1 MPGKFLFDTNVII
14 SFLND
19 DKLQPSDKHLKVD
32 FLISVITELELLSSN
47 NLTKS
52 EENTINNLLKDT
64 FIIEIKEKVKAKTI
78 ALRRKYGLKLP
89 DAIIAASA
97 LVYKIP
103 LVSDDKV
110 FKRIKEIKLLTIKNF
125 LDKKDI

>member
-14 SFLND
+14 TFLND
-19 DKLQPSDKHLKVD
+19 DKIRPSDKHLKVD
-32 FLISVITELELLSSN
+32 FLISVITELELLSSS

-64 FIIEIKEKVKAKTI
+64 VIIEIKKKVKAKTI
-78 ALRRKYGLKLP
+78 VLRRKYGLKLP

-125 LDKKDI
+125 LEKKDI